1 MHATSPEFTL
11 DQFLSKMSENYGVEI
26 TMVVQVK
33 SNHNSLLIKIPIV
46 DLSVYLGFTDDICTI
61 HAWTPA
67 AEAKAND

>member
-1 MHATSPEFTL
+1 MYNVYLIKNSSKVHATSPEFTL

-46 DLSVYLGFTDDICTI
+46 DFFCLLRI
-61 HAWTPA
+61 HG
-67 AEAKAND
+67 